1 MKLSFQIGVN
11 YIKKYVTRSLT
22 ICLSLIICIALI
34 IGISSL
40 FESEKQA
47 DIAMTEYELG
57 SHHVKFS
64 NINEESLKKLLN
76 NKNIKEIGLERYS
89 DSNSEGNKTFNII
102 EADKNYLQFYNAEI
116 IEGKMPKNNNEILLE
131 PWVISSLN
139 LPQNI
144 NQKINLKLYNNGK
157 TKTKQFVIVGIIKDR
172 VNNKA
177 NGRKEII
184 TTFNNDSNKP
194 QDVYIR
200 FNDGVKINQNI
211 NSIKKELGIKKDN
224 ISLNRSLIESISN
237 NVLTNNKLMVI
248 IIVISIF
255 ACLIV
260 YSIYSISTLQRLSE
274 YGTLKSI
281 GANKLQ
287 IFGII
292 FFELFTL
299 YIISIPL
306 GILLGIASA
315 NLCSSKITMML
326 SENTGVVN
334 KIFISKESI
343 ILSIILMFIN
353 ILIISISQIKK
364 INKLS
369 AIEAIRMNR
378 GSSKKSNSS
387 KMYSLGKQLSI
398 INFIS
403 LKNILRDKRSFF
415 ITILSMSIGSTLFIS
430 SDFSS
435 NLKNKNA
442 ELKLKSESSI
452 TSDYKISEE
461 SMDMKDGISVNQIN
475 QIKNLNGIS
484 SVEPFGYYCITM
496 DINKKDVNFPH
507 FYDEINK
514 SPYVKDVLG
523 GIFTK
528 QSDSEDYKIKG
539 SLYGYSD
546 ESLEKLRPYL
556 KEGNIDKNIMKN
568 SNIALLKIHRDGK
581 GNPVF
586 DFDIGDTIKI
596 KFHKDTV
603 IDEDDI
609 KFPENI
615 DYVEKEYVIGGFIEK
630 GIVEQE
636 YSVGDEGIEV
646 ILSDKVFKQSTNI
659 QNYSIVNIN
668 KKGGYSSSKLNEQIN
683 NITKDTIGVILRDLS
698 LEVKELNKY
707 NDSRALLIN
716 GITVI
721 LFLVSVFNIINS
733 ISYNLISRT
742 NEFSVIRAIGL
753 SEKSFKKMILF
764 EGIVYGIISNI
775 VTIIFSV
782 ISQILIFIQIRAD
795 LINPKMVLNLKLYI
809 IIIVLNMIIGMLAT
823 YIPSKRINNNS
834 IVESMN
840 KVE

>member
-1 MKLSFQIGVN
+1 MKLNFQIGAN

-47 DIAMTEYELG
+47 DIAMIEYELG
-57 SHHVKFS
+57 SYHVKFS
-64 NINEESLKKLLN
+64 DINKKSLKKLFN

-102 EADKNYLQFYNAEI
+102 EADTNYLQFYNTEI
-116 IEGKMPKNNNEILLE
+116 IEGKMPKKSNEILLE

-139 LPQNI
+139 LPKSI
-144 NQKINLKLYNNGK
+144 NQKITLDLYNNGK
-157 TKTKQFVIVGIIKDR
+157 TKTEQFIIVGIIKDR

-315 NLCSSKITMML
+315 HLCSSKITMML

-369 AIEAIRMNR
+369 AIEAIRMNSR
-378 GSSKKSNSS
+378 SNKKSNNS
-387 KMYSLGKQLSI
+387 KMYNLGKKLSI

-442 ELKLKSESSI
+442 ELQLKSESSV

-461 SMDMKDGISVNQIN
+461 SIDMKDGISVKQIK

-484 SVEPFGYYCITM
+484 SVEPFGYDCITM

-507 FYDEINK
+507 FYDDINNNL
-514 SPYVKDVLG
+514 YVKDVLG

-528 QSDSEDYKIKG
+528 QSDNENYKMKG

-546 ESLEKLRPYL
+546 ESLEKLKPYL
-556 KEGNIDKNIMKN
+556 KEGNIDKNMMKN
-568 SNIALLKIHRDGK
+568 RNIALLKIHCDGK

-596 KFHKDTV
+596 KFHKNTV
-603 IDEDDI
+603 IDEHGI
-609 KFPENI
+609 KFPENM
-615 DYVEKEYVIGGFIEK
+615 DYVEKEYVIGGFIEE

-636 YSVGDEGIEV
+636 YSIGDEGIEV

-659 QNYSIVNIN
+659 QNYSIVNID
-668 KKGGYSSSKLNEQIN
+668 KKDGYSSSKLNEQIN

-698 LEVKELNKY
+698 LEVKKLNKY